1 MHSGISLYCAHRI
14 LDTTL
19 FIVLFPLYT
28 LHFTCLLLGC
38 TVYAAVNPLL
48 NTLTECPNVPR
59 ELFYSKEMPILVEQG
74 PYTFRE
80 VEKKVKQPEQGTR
93 LGYGRPCPE

>member
-1 MHSGISLYCAHRI
+1 MEQEMGGRSCFITSGAFR
-14 LDTTL
+14 DTL
-19 FIVLFPLYT
+19 VYT
-28 LHFTCLLLGC
+28 
-38 TVYAAVNPLL
+38 AVNPLL

-80 VEKKVKQPEQGTR
+80 VEKKVKQSEQGTR
-93 LGYGRPCPE
+93 LGYGRPSPE